1 MENFSCKKCNV
12 IANSLSSSCPSCGD
26 KFYSMNDRQRILG
39 IATLVCI
46 AIATGSSLLY
56 RVCPQSL
63 EGFEMDM
70 GLTWKKLLG
79 EGMSNQQIETML
91 LLGIVPI
98 ILLTIWFMVF
108 LYNNL
113 APELEK

>member
-1 MENFSCKKCNV
+1 ME
-12 IANSLSSSCPSCGD
+12 
-26 KFYSMNDRQRILG
+26 
-39 IATLVCI
+39 
-46 AIATGSSLLY
+46 
-56 RVCPQSL
+56 
-63 EGFEMDM
+63 M

-79 EGMSNQQIETML
+79 KSLSNQQIETML
-91 LLGIVPI
+91 LIGVVPI

>member
-1 MENFSCKKCNV
+1 ME
-12 IANSLSSSCPSCGD
+12 
-26 KFYSMNDRQRILG
+26 
-39 IATLVCI
+39 
-46 AIATGSSLLY
+46 
-56 RVCPQSL
+56 
-63 EGFEMDM
+63 M

-79 EGMSNQQIETML
+79 EGLSIQQVETML
-91 LLGIVPI
+91 LLGVVPL

>member
-1 MENFSCKKCNV
+1 MK
-12 IANSLSSSCPSCGD
+12 
-26 KFYSMNDRQRILG
+26 
-39 IATLVCI
+39 
-46 AIATGSSLLY
+46 
-56 RVCPQSL
+56 
-63 EGFEMDM
+63 M

-79 EGMSNQQIETML
+79 VGLSNQQIETML
-91 LLGIVPI
+91 LIGVVPI

>member
-1 MENFSCKKCNV
+1 
-12 IANSLSSSCPSCGD
+12 
-26 KFYSMNDRQRILG
+26 
-39 IATLVCI
+39 
-46 AIATGSSLLY
+46 
-56 RVCPQSL
+56 
-63 EGFEMDM
+63 MDM

-113 APELEK
+113 APELEKLLLGIRGKSKKSYRIF

>member
-1 MENFSCKKCNV
+1 VE
-12 IANSLSSSCPSCGD
+12 L
-26 KFYSMNDRQRILG
+26 
-39 IATLVCI
+39 
-46 AIATGSSLLY
+46 
-56 RVCPQSL
+56 
-63 EGFEMDM
+63 

-98 ILLTIWFMVF
+98 ILLTIWVHGIS
-108 LYNNL
+108 LHNL

>member
-1 MENFSCKKCNV
+1 M
-12 IANSLSSSCPSCGD
+12 
-26 KFYSMNDRQRILG
+26 
-39 IATLVCI
+39 
-46 AIATGSSLLY
+46 Y
-56 RVCPQSL
+56 RDCYRFLHACTECAGNREL

>member
-1 MENFSCKKCNV
+1 M
-12 IANSLSSSCPSCGD
+12 
-26 KFYSMNDRQRILG
+26 
-39 IATLVCI
+39 
-46 AIATGSSLLY
+46 Y
-56 RVCPQSL
+56 RDCYGFLHACTECADNREL

>member
-1 MENFSCKKCNV
+1 
-12 IANSLSSSCPSCGD
+12 
-26 KFYSMNDRQRILG
+26 MNDRQRILG
-39 IATLVCI
+39 IATLVLI
-46 AIATGSSLLY
+46 AIATGFFTLVQSVPAIASL
-56 RVCPQSL
+56 R
-63 EGFEMDM
+63 GFEMDM

-113 APELEK
+113 APDLEK